1 MSGDDKKKMNIFVLM
16 SKVVGTRSRE
26 ACKSKY

>member
-1 MSGDDKKKMNIFVLM
+1 MTSGEKKEKNIFVLM
-16 SKVVGTRSRE
+16 SATVGTRSRE